1 MSIEKAVSENIK
13 LLEGLLNKLPFAVVK
28 NVQKEVAVVRELMV
42 RQRSPRF
49 MIIGRRGAGKSSL
62 LNAIFNEKM
71 TSVGSVTS
79 ETGIAK
85 WYTFKTSR
93 GVIELLDTR
102 GLGDCT
108 RPESATI
115 QSAINDIYAAVDEVA
130 PDAILFLCKA
140 KEVDARICD
149 DLKNVKTIISH
160 IKTRY
165 HYQPPVVG
173 VVTQV
178 DELDPLSDF
187 SPPYHKKLENITLAV
202 RTLSCAFKSEGIDLL
217 NIFPTS
223 SYAEYDINCKPS
235 FSKLWNINKLVE
247 YLVDVL
253 PRETQVQL
261 VRMSNVLAAQEKTS
275 RQLKHSIA
283 TICAGVA
290 SVPIPV
296 ADIFPITSLQIALI
310 TSIGYI
316 SGRSLSRNNVR
327 KFITSIGINTGG
339 AFIFRE
345 MARALVKLV
354 VPGVG
359 SAISAGVAYAGT
371 WAIGEAAIAY
381 FIQSKDMVYVK
392 KLMKNVLTQKS
403 YKKIN
408 LIKAIS

>member
-1 MSIEKAVSENIK
+1 MSIENAVSENIK
-13 LLEGLLNKLPFAVVK
+13 ILEGLLNKLPFAVVK
-28 NVQKEVAVVRELMV
+28 NMKKEIAVVRELMV
-42 RQRSPRF
+42 CQRSPRF

-71 TSVGSVTS
+71 ASVGSVTS

-85 WYTFKTSR
+85 WYTYTTSR
-93 GVIELLDTR
+93 GVIDLLDTR
-102 GLGDCT
+102 GLGDRT
-108 RPESATI
+108 RPESANI
-115 QSAINDIYAAVDEVA
+115 QYAINDIYSAVDEVA

-149 DLKNVKTIISH
+149 DLKNVKAIISH

-187 SPPYHKKLENITLAV
+187 NPPYIKKSENITLAV
-202 RTLSCAFKSEGIDLL
+202 SALSCAFKSQGIDLL

-235 FSKLWNINKLVE
+235 FSKFWNINKLVE

-261 VRMSNVLAAQEKTS
+261 VRMSNVMAAQEKTC
-275 RQLKHSIA
+275 RQLMHSIA

-290 SVPIPV
+290 TAPIPV
-296 ADIFPITSLQIALI
+296 ADIFPITSLQIGLI

-316 SGRSLSRNNVR
+316 SGRSLSSKNVR
-327 KFITSIGINTGG
+327 KFITSAGINIGG
-339 AFIFRE
+339 AFILRE
-345 MARALVKLV
+345 MARTLVKLV
-354 VPGVG
+354 IPGVG

-381 FIQSKDMVYVK
+381 YIQGKNIIHVK
-392 KLMKNVLTQKS
+392 RLVK
-403 YKKIN
+403 
-408 LIKAIS
+408 